1 MTPILHKKNFK
12 GLFYRLKGLGR
23 VCYTLIYK
31 AKAMDIDKDKD
42 MVKVF
47 FSIFALWMKIN

>member
-1 MTPILHKKNFK
+1 M
-12 GLFYRLKGLGR
+12 KGLGR

-31 AKAMDIDKDKD
+31 AKAMDIDKDID

-47 FSIFALWMKIN
+47 LVYLRYG

>member
-1 MTPILHKKNFK
+1 M
-12 GLFYRLKGLGR
+12 GR

>member
-23 VCYTLIYK
+23 VCYTLIN
-31 AKAMDIDKDKD
+31 KAMDKDKD

-47 FSIFALWMKIN
+47 LVYLYYG

>member
-31 AKAMDIDKDKD
+31 AKAMDIDKDID

-47 FSIFALWMKIN
+47 LLYLRYGWR

>member
-1 MTPILHKKNFK
+1 MK
-12 GLFYRLKGLGR
+12 GMGR

-31 AKAMDIDKDKD
+31 AIDKVKDK
-42 MVKVF
+42 VKVF

>member
-1 MTPILHKKNFK
+1 M
-12 GLFYRLKGLGR
+12 GR

-31 AKAMDIDKDKD
+31 AKDKDKD

-47 FSIFALWMKIN
+47 LVYLRYG

>member
-1 MTPILHKKNFK
+1 MK
-12 GLFYRLKGLGR
+12 GMGR

-31 AKAMDIDKDKD
+31 AKDMDIDKDMDMD